1 MLVQRSSIV
10 IYPNQRRVLVRPLQ
24 PSSEQQTRNIVARVT
39 ALTPHEVEL
48 ELAHT
53 LEQFQGR
60 HARLEDFLLSRC
72 RQLVG
77 YLAPEARLSPP
88 HQLLLGA
95 YFSQEYAI
103 ESAALFNPSM
113 VWHPDQ
119 SGVPAGS
126 RRFILSLRAA
136 GEGHISSIAFR
147 SGTVDAEGT
156 ITVDPATS
164 LATAPEPRRD
174 VSYERSLFARKLGEL
189 GLHNEFTMA
198 VMAGLGET
206 FSWSELEAR
215 LDEERRERPDRGSS
229 DPGTASG
236 IRALAE
242 SNYEVSYE
250 SAHDLSERVI
260 FPCSPAEAN
269 GIEDARFVEFFDE
282 DGTRTY
288 YATYTAYDGKVILPQ
303 FLQTTDFLHFKINT
317 LNGPG
322 AANKGMAL
330 FPRRVGGDFAMIARQ
345 DNENLYLM
353 RSDNLHFWYDK
364 RLLIR
369 PARSWEFIQL
379 GNCGSPLETEAGW
392 LLLTHGVGAMRRYC
406 IGAILLD
413 RQDPLRVIGRLD
425 EPLLSPAEN
434 EREGYVPNVV
444 YSCGGQI
451 HGPHLVLPYAMSDY
465 SSRFAIVDLARLL
478 EMLTSAR
485 QGSGCRAPS
494 A

>member
-1 MLVQRSSIV
+1 MLVQRTSSV

-24 PSSEQQTRNIVARVT
+24 ASSERQTRNIVARVT
-39 ALTPHEVEL
+39 ALSPVEVEV

-53 LEQFQGR
+53 LEQFRDR
-60 HARLEDFLLSRC
+60 HTRLTDFLLARC
-72 RQLVG
+72 EQLG
-77 YLAPEARLSPP
+77 PYLPAEPALTH
-88 HQLLLGA
+88 HQRLLLGA

-119 SGVPAGS
+119 SGVASGS

-147 SGTVDAEGT
+147 SGTVDAAGT
-156 ITVDPATS
+156 ILVDPATS

-174 VSYERSLFARKLGEL
+174 ASYERPLFARKLAEL
-189 GLHNEFTMA
+189 GLRNAFSTA
-198 VMAGLGET
+198 VMEGLGET
-206 FSWSELEAR
+206 FCWTELQAR
-215 LDEERRERPDRGSS
+215 LDEVGRELPDELSV

-242 SNYEVSYE
+242 SNYEVSY
-250 SAHDLSERVI
+250 AAGHDLSERVI

-269 GIEDARFVEFFDE
+269 GIEDARFVEFVDD
-282 DGTRTY
+282 DGTRIY
-288 YATYTAYDGKVILPQ
+288 YATYTAYDGQVILPQ
-303 FLQTTDFLHFKINT
+303 FLETADFLHFKINT

-322 AANKGMAL
+322 VANKGMAL
-330 FPRRVGGDFAMIARQ
+330 FPRRIDGKFAMVARQ

-353 RSDNLHFWYDK
+353 LSENIHFWYDK
-364 RLLIR
+364 HLLAR
-369 PARSWEFIQL
+369 PSRSWEFVQL
-379 GNCGSPLETEAGW
+379 GNCGSPIETEAGW

-406 IGAILLD
+406 IGAMLLD
-413 RQDPLRVIGRLD
+413 RDDPLRVIGRLD
-425 EPLLSPAEN
+425 EPLLSPTEN

-451 HGPHLVLPYAMSDY
+451 HGRCLIVPYAMSDY
-465 SSRFAIVDLARLL
+465 ASCFAIVDLDRLL
-478 EMLTSAR
+478 EMLTA
-485 QGSGCRAPS
+485 GCPMSG
-494 A
+494 